1 MISMIINNYPSADE
15 ALRAMT
21 DSIISFAGQINRPF
35 SLALSGGE
43 TAKQMFR
50 LWCEEYADK
59 ENWQKFHFFWV
70 DERCVA
76 QNDNE
81 SNYGEAN
88 RLFFKPMNIPSENIF
103 RIKGEED
110 PSKEAIRYSKLVD
123 SQVMTEGSR
132 PRFDAIILGIGKDG
146 HTASIFPNLLSLL
159 KDKRNYVVSKHPVT
173 GQYRISMSGTL
184 ILNGLHI
191 LIPILGPDKEQIF
204 SQLSCSPFE
213 ENRLPFAYIL
223 ENATEATVFRSK

>member
-1 MISMIINNYPSADE
+1 MIVNYYTTDDE

-21 DSIISFAGQINRPF
+21 DSLMIFATQVSRPF

-50 LWCEEYADK
+50 LWCEEYSDK
-59 ENWQKFHFFWV
+59 VDWQKFRFYWV

-76 QNDNE
+76 PDDEE

-88 RLFFKPMNIPSENIF
+88 KLFFKPMDIPSENIF
-103 RIKGEED
+103 RIKGEEY
-110 PSKEAIRYSKLVD
+110 PSKEAIRYSELVD
-123 SQVMTEGSR
+123 SQVMTEGTG
-132 PRFDAIILGIGKDG
+132 PRFDAIILGIGNDG
-146 HTASIFPNLLSLL
+146 HTASIFPNLLPLL
-159 KDKRNYVVSKHPVT
+159 KEQREYVVSNHPVT

-184 ILNGLHI
+184 ILNSLHI
-191 LIPILGPDKEQIF
+191 LIPVLGPDKEPIF
-204 SQLSCSPFE
+204 SQLSCSTFE
-213 ENRLPFAYIL
+213 ENLLPSAYIL